1 MDNKTLLEQAH
12 EHSLKNHAE
21 IEMSE
26 KCGCFSCVEIFDA
39 SEVQSWADN
48 AETAVCPYC
57 GVDAVIGD
65 ASGVQL
71 SEELLNQMY
80 EKYFL

>member
-1 MDNKTLLEQAH
+1 MNNTLLEQAH
-12 EHSLKNHAE
+12 GHSLRNRAE
-21 IEMSE
+21 IEKSE

-48 AETAVCPYC
+48 NETAVCPYC
-57 GVDAVIGD
+57 GIDAVIGD